1 MVAGVRDALV
11 AAVLLCGALAGCAT
25 NQATTAP
32 TPPAPAATS
41 GSQSQSWTGELRRTF
56 LLTGELE
63 AVTGY
68 GVLVPRTPMWQVNIR
83 WMLDDGSPVEAGDKV
98 VELDTTQIVGDV
110 AQKRIA
116 ADTALSEL
124 YQKQADV
131 AVELADKEFAVE
143 QARTEADKAARKAQ
157 VPLELMDRRA
167 YQEAQL
173 AADRTRV
180 SHENAV
186 GDLEAYKVTSQREI
200 EVLRID
206 LDKAQRDIERAA
218 QALEAME
225 LRAPRGGIF
234 VVGEHPWEGRKI
246 QLGDSVWV
254 GMKIAE
260 VPDLTSMRVRA
271 WLSDV
276 DDGEIEVGM
285 PATCTIDAYPDRSVP
300 GRVAEIGVVAQEGR
314 GQNATRRYFDVLIE
328 LERADPEIM
337 RPGMSVKVE
346 VEAERRADVVLVP
359 RTSLALDAQGPHVVL
374 ADGATQPI
382 ELGACSATAC
392 EVRSGLGAGVRLG
405 RRG

>member
-1 MVAGVRDALV
+1 
-11 AAVLLCGALAGCAT
+11 
-25 NQATTAP
+25 
-32 TPPAPAATS
+32 
-41 GSQSQSWTGELRRTF
+41 
-56 LLTGELE
+56 
-63 AVTGY
+63 
-68 GVLVPRTPMWQVNIR
+68 
-83 WMLDDGSPVEAGDKV
+83 
-98 VELDTTQIVGDV
+98 
-110 AQKRIA
+110 
-116 ADTALSEL
+116 
-124 YQKQADV
+124 
-131 AVELADKEFAVE
+131 
-143 QARTEADKAARKAQ
+143 
-157 VPLELMDRRA
+157 
-167 YQEAQL
+167 
-173 AADRTRV
+173 
-180 SHENAV
+180 
-186 GDLEAYKVTSQREI
+186 
-200 EVLRID
+200 
-206 LDKAQRDIERAA
+206 
-218 QALEAME
+218 
-225 LRAPRGGIF
+225 
-234 VVGEHPWEGRKI
+234 VGEHPWEGRKI

-359 RTSLALDAQGPHVVL
+359 RTSLALDAQGAHVVL